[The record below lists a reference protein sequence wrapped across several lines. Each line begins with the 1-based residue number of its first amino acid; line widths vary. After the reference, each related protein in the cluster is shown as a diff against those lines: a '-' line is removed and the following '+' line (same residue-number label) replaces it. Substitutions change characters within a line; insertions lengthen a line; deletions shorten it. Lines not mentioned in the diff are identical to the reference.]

1 MINRTFTI
9 VIVKNSANKLM
20 QPVKNQDIERL
31 RGVAII
37 AVFLQHVNY
46 RIPVAPGFGRLLDD
60 HIILFATGVD
70 LFLAVS
76 GFVVARSLLDS
87 FGTGATKPQVLKAF
101 FCETLLSVDPICLAL
116 ARYFICALYLHN

>member
-37 AVFLQHVNY
+37 AVFLQHVNH

-76 GFVVARSLLDS
+76 GYSAGQFWHWRY
-87 FGTGATKPQVLKAF
+87 KAAGIEGV